1 MRCVVWLWVLLL
13 AAGGVATRGAQ
24 YAIDVKPDSIPDEQ
38 VVWSVVYGDVSFVGG
53 NNKGRVVDV
62 VGNADG
68 EFKLEIS
75 IGQYPQDRK
84 PFILGSVK
92 PPETVR
98 VTVWVIHD
106 DSGQVAA
113 TTDQQVMGWLT
124 KVNWVFAQVA
134 MTFVLAGDINHTN
147 RTDWLNI
154 KGTNQV
160 FASAVDLVNL
170 PKNTST
176 GIRVIFANSIQ
187 NVETNAPPT
196 EGITGLHIQERGI
209 ILATG
214 LDSFSAT
221 TVAHE
226 IGHACGLVDIYADHP
241 ATPLAVTGAISE
253 ARVPKDWGGGFYPA
267 NLTHADLIPRLLMYG
282 QPSINKADIPLGNVY
297 GLWYTFENGSTVWHL
312 DEGNLAPVGAE
323 SMNRQPFHQ

>member
-1 MRCVVWLWVLLL
+1 VN
-13 AAGGVATRGAQ
+13 
-24 YAIDVKPDSIPDEQ
+24 
-38 VVWSVVYGDVSFVGG
+38 G

-92 PPETVR
+92 PPETVP

-113 TTDQQVMGWLT
+113 TTEQQVRDWLA
-124 KVNWVFAQVA
+124 KVNRVFAQVV
-134 MTFVLAGDINHTN
+134 MTFEVAGNINHTN

-154 KGTNQV
+154 KGTNHV
-160 FASAVDLVNL
+160 FASAADLVSL
-170 PKNTST
+170 PKNMST
-176 GIRVIFANSIQ
+176 GLRLVFINSAQ
-187 NVETNAPPT
+187 NVETNGPPT
-196 EGITGLHIQERGI
+196 GGINGLSFSGRGI
-209 ILATG
+209 ILATR

-241 ATPLAVTGAISE
+241 ATPLVVTGAISE

-282 QPSINKADIPLGNVY
+282 HSSETKADIPLGNVY
-297 GLWYTFENGSTVWHL
+297 GLWYTVKNDTVVWHL
-312 DEGNLAPVGAE
+312 DERNLAPVGLE
-323 SMNRQPFHQ
+323 SMNRQPLHE